1 MTNSVVETTNF
12 VTQVGNLFTAANMT
26 LAAIIVFIAY
36 FFQFTNKLQPYLTI
50 TKDIEDLKETTKKI
64 SEQFE
69 NNGGK
74 SLKDKL
80 DKLEITSLTILQ
92 RQRWILDN
100 RDEPI
105 FETDEKGNFKWAN
118 DSLIRLTDR
127 LFKDLENNNW
137 INALCESTREEV
149 NDSWQAAID
158 NKRNFEHEII
168 IIDSKNR
175 AFSAKCHAVRQDDG
189 KYMGKLVN
197 IRQLKDSEK
206 TC

>member
-1 MTNSVVETTNF
+1 
-12 VTQVGNLFTAANMT
+12 MT

-36 FFQFTNKLQPYLTI
+36 FFHFTNKLQPYLTI

-74 SLKDKL
+74 SIKDKL
-80 DKLEITSLTILQ
+80 DKLEITSLTIIQ
-92 RQRWILDN
+92 RKRWILDN

-105 FETDEKGNFKWAN
+105 FESDEKGNFKWAN

-168 IIDSKNR
+168 IVDGKNR

-189 KYMGKLVN
+189 KYMGKLSN
-197 IRQLKDSEK
+197 IKQLKDDEK

>member
-12 VTQVGNLFTAANMT
+12 VTQVGNLFTSANMT
-26 LAAIIVFIAY
+26 LAAILAFIAY

-50 TKDIEDLKETTKKI
+50 TKDIEDLKETTKNI
-64 SEQFE
+64 SEQFK

-74 SLKDKL
+74 SLKDQM
-80 DKLEITSLTILQ
+80 DKLEQTSLTILQ

>member
-1 MTNSVVETTNF
+1 MTNTVVETTNY
-12 VTQVGNLFTAANMT
+12 VTQIGNFFTAANMT

-36 FFQFTNKLQPYLTI
+36 FFQFTSKLKPYLSI

-80 DKLEITSLTILQ
+80 YRLEETSLTILQ

-137 INALCESTREEV
+137 INALCEKTRDDV
-149 NDSWQAAID
+149 NERWQTAIE

-168 IIDSKNR
+168 IVDGKNR
-175 AFSAKCHAVRQDDG
+175 AFSAKCQAVRHGDG
-189 KYMGKLVN
+189 VYMGKLTN
-197 IRQLKDSEK
+197 IKELKDQEK
-206 TC
+206 SC

>member
-1 MTNSVVETTNF
+1 M
-12 VTQVGNLFTAANMT
+12 
-26 LAAIIVFIAY
+26 
-36 FFQFTNKLQPYLTI
+36 
-50 TKDIEDLKETTKKI
+50 
-64 SEQFE
+64 
-69 NNGGK
+69 
-74 SLKDKL
+74 
-80 DKLEITSLTILQ
+80 
-92 RQRWILDN
+92 
-100 RDEPI
+100 
-105 FETDEKGNFKWAN
+105 
-118 DSLIRLTDR
+118 IRLTDR